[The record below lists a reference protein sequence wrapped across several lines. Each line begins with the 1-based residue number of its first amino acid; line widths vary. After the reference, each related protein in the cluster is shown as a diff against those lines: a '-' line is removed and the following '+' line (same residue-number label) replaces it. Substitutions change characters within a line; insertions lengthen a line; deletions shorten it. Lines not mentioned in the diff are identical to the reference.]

1 MERISVAIPVAQG
14 PFQFVSWD
22 EGEAWYCIK
31 MNNTGRKTAAEIPLP
46 YLDAVKITFFDN
58 KATEFL
64 QFRQGG
70 LSFIN
75 DIDPSFQR

>member
-1 MERISVAIPVAQG
+1 MILRRNEHYWEHDSSG
-14 PFQFVSWD
+14 
-22 EGEAWYCIK
+22 
-31 MNNTGRKTAAEIPLP
+31 AALP
-46 YLDAVKITFFDN
+46 YLDAVKISFFDN

-75 DIDPSFQR
+75 DIDASFKDEILTKSGELRQQWEGKIQLKNTLT